1 MELTQKDYE
10 ERINRRAAGQ
20 QTDEDLRLI
29 KQYEANGFSTDDDSA
44 GKRAD
49 SHTAETPDAGQT
61 AHATQPGEVK
71 PTKRAAGRAGNSGS

>member
-29 KQYEANGFSTDDDSA
+29 KQYEANGFSTDDTSA

-49 SHTAETPDAGQT
+49 SHTAET

-71 PTKRAAGRAGNSGS
+71 PSKRASGRADRSDS